1 MKKIL
6 IINGHQKYFSAEG
19 NLNQT
24 SMNKMVSFFSEKK
37 QQLFKTDKNRRRTQ
51 KFIWADIVYQTPI
64 SGLFEDVY
72 G

>member
-24 SMNKMVSFFSEKK
+24 SMNKMVSFLVKK
-37 QQLFKTDKNRRRTQ
+37 TTIIQN
-51 KFIWADIVYQTPI
+51 
-64 SGLFEDVY
+64 G
-72 G
+72 